1 MVHAEA
7 DISSTQAADRSTTP
21 IVLCADDYAV
31 APGVS
36 RAICALIEKGRLSA
50 TSCMTVSPHWPEH
63 ARWLRPLAD
72 QADIGLHLTLT
83 DQAPLGAMRLA
94 PGGQLPPLGVAIR
107 RAFLGQLDR
116 GEIAAEI
123 ARQLDAFA
131 EAFGR
136 APDFVDGHQ
145 HVHLLP
151 GVRGALIEAL
161 ARRRNGSRAPYLRD
175 CHAPLG
181 LTLRRGVDPG
191 KTAGL
196 SLLASGF
203 ARAARARGLATNP
216 AFAGVYGFA
225 GAYAPLFA
233 RFIAGLPA
241 NAIVMCHPGW
251 PDDDLRRADT
261 LVDQRQVEYDFLAS
275 DAMPATLTRAAVRVA
290 RFAKSRGTGATD
302 RPCES

>member
-1 MVHAEA
+1 MAHAAPETH
-7 DISSTQAADRSTTP
+7 STPVTAPRP

-50 TSCMTVSPHWPEH
+50 TSCMTASPQWPEQ

-94 PGGQLPPLGVAIR
+94 PDGRLPPLGAVIR
-107 RAFLGQLDR
+107 RAFMGGLDR

-123 ARQLDAFA
+123 ARQLDAFT

-151 GVRGALIEAL
+151 GVRSALIEAL
-161 ARRRNGSRAPYLRD
+161 ARRRNGGGSPYLRD
-175 CHAPLG
+175 CGAPLG
-181 LTLRRGVDPG
+181 LTLGRGVETG
-191 KTAGL
+191 KTLGL
-196 SLLASGF
+196 SVLSTGF
-203 ARAARARGLATNP
+203 ARSARARGIATNP
-216 AFAGVYGFA
+216 AFAGVYDFT

-233 RFIAGLPA
+233 RFIGGLPG

-251 PDDDLRRADT
+251 PDEALRRADPV
-261 LVDQRQVEYDFLAS
+261 VDQRQVEYEFLAS
-275 DAMPATLTRAAVRVA
+275 DAMPEALAQAGVRLA
-290 RFAKSRGTGATD
+290 RFKA
-302 RPCES
+302 